1 MPSRRSLPLVLAL
14 ALSLAAPVALAA
26 QAGPGGQDEFPGPW
40 APPQIGVRGGY
51 DNQQRR
57 WVLGGQ
63 LRLPVVPQ
71 GQVELM
77 PSVDVTF
84 ARGLKEYQYN
94 LELVYVLD
102 GRSGGIYGGGGVGWR
117 NTVFNEDPTD
127 PTVLRETHAGFTAV
141 LGIRIVELGVVVPQI
156 EYRGVFIGAA
166 PVNYQ
171 QLTLGVNLALWRP
184 VRRAR

>member
-1 MPSRRSLPLVLAL
+1 MPSRRCLPLLLAL
-14 ALSLAAPVALAA
+14 ALSFVAPVALAA
-26 QAGPGGQDEFPGPW
+26 QGAQDEFPGPW
-40 APPQIGVRGGY
+40 APPSLGVRGGY

-57 WVLGGQ
+57 YVLGGQ
-63 LRLPVVPQ
+63 LRLPVLPR

-77 PSVDVTF
+77 PNVDVTF

-102 GRSGGIYGGGGVGWR
+102 GRSGGIYGGGGIGWR
-117 NTVFNEDPTD
+117 NTVWNADPSDTSEIRS
-127 PTVLRETHAGFTAV
+127 TKAGFTAV
-141 LGIRIVELGVVVPQI
+141 LGIRIVELGLVVPQI

-166 PVNYQ
+166 PVSYQ
-171 QLTLGVNLALWRP
+171 QLTLGLNLPLWRP